1 MRPEMHFGHI
11 ISGIAHFGFL
21 LWLFLGNIF
30 DPRLPQ
36 PRPPDEF
43 EIGGASEQEFQ
54 ATRDIVELPVVSAQ
68 TAVDIPSPSPDDK
81 LEPKEPKIDKKVAEV
96 TPEIPK
102 VPELPQDKIDLP
114 KKIQIVEPELSSE
127 PEQPVLSQDNPSIS
141 PLPETTDAQSPVIAD
156 RVASVPVIPQNED
169 AFTDDL
175 FDSQSQAD
183 AEQENLSL
191 KLEQEK
197 KSKLGATTEIITEPK
212 KKPSGAPK
220 RSLRP
225 KGRPQIQTAS
235 EEKESRSEDV
245 VDAVSSALSSI
256 ANEQESLESTDV
268 VSNISQNGIAN
279 TASIG
284 SALLK
289 QIEPCWNVD
298 VGNQNAYVKVTVAFS
313 LDKNGKIERNE
324 IRLVAS
330 EGGNGSAA
338 RSAFTNAKK
347 TIFKCQKKWDGF
359 NLQDFD
365 YEQWQQIVLTF
376 NPDQMRNR

>member
-30 DPRLPQ
+30 DPRLPP

-54 ATRDIVELPVVSAQ
+54 ATREIVELPVVSAQ
-68 TAVDIPSPSPDDK
+68 TAVVIPSPSPDDK
-81 LEPKEPKIDKKVAEV
+81 LEPKEPKIDKKVTEV
-96 TPEIPK
+96 TPEVPK

-127 PEQPVLSQDNPSIS
+127 PEQPVLGQDNPSIS
-141 PLPETTDAQSPVIAD
+141 PLPETSDAQSPVIAD
-156 RVASVPVIPQNED
+156 RVASAPVIPQNED

-183 AEQENLSL
+183 VGQENLDL
-191 KLEQEK
+191 QLEQEK
-197 KSKLGATTEIITEPK
+197 KSKLAATTEIITEPK

-256 ANEQESLESTDV
+256 ANEQESLESADV
-268 VSNISQNGIAN
+268 VSNISQNATAN

-313 LDKNGKIERNE
+313 LDRNGKIERNE
-324 IRLVAS
+324 IKLVAS

>member
-1 MRPEMHFGHI
+1 MHFGHI

-30 DPRLPQ
+30 DPRLPP

-54 ATRDIVELPVVSAQ
+54 ATREIVELPVVSAQ
-68 TAVDIPSPSPDDK
+68 TAVVIPSPSPDDK
-81 LEPKEPKIDKKVAEV
+81 LEPKEPKIDKKVTEV
-96 TPEIPK
+96 TPEVPK

-141 PLPETTDAQSPVIAD
+141 PLPETSDAQSPVIAD
-156 RVASVPVIPQNED
+156 RVASAPVIPQNED

-183 AEQENLSL
+183 VGQENLDL
-191 KLEQEK
+191 QLEQEK
-197 KSKLGATTEIITEPK
+197 KSKLAATTEIITEPK

-245 VDAVSSALSSI
+245 VDAVSSVLSSI
-256 ANEQESLESTDV
+256 ANEQESLESADV
-268 VSNISQNGIAN
+268 VSNISQNATAN

-324 IRLVAS
+324 IKLVAS

>member
-1 MRPEMHFGHI
+1 MHFGHI

-30 DPRLPQ
+30 DPRLPP

-54 ATRDIVELPVVSAQ
+54 ATREIVELPVVSAQ
-68 TAVDIPSPSPDDK
+68 TAVIKPSPSSDDK
-81 LEPKEPKIDKKVAEV
+81 LEPKEPKIDKKVTEV
-96 TPEIPK
+96 TPEVPK
-102 VPELPQDKIDLP
+102 VPELPQEKIDLP
-114 KKIQIVEPELSSE
+114 KKIQIVDPELSSE

-141 PLPETTDAQSPVIAD
+141 PLPETSDAQSPVIAD

-183 AEQENLSL
+183 AEQENLDL

-225 KGRPQIQTAS
+225 KGRPRVQTAS

-256 ANEQESLESTDV
+256 ANEQESLESADV
-268 VSNISQNGIAN
+268 VSNISQNATAN

-324 IRLVAS
+324 IKLVAS

-338 RSAFTNAKK
+338 QSAFTNAKK

>member
-1 MRPEMHFGHI
+1 MHFGHI

-30 DPRLPQ
+30 DPRLPP

-54 ATRDIVELPVVSAQ
+54 ATREIVEFPVVSAQ
-68 TAVDIPSPSPDDK
+68 TAVVIPSPSPDDK
-81 LEPKEPKIDKKVAEV
+81 LEPKEPKIDKKVTEA
-96 TPEIPK
+96 TPEVPK

-127 PEQPVLSQDNPSIS
+127 PEQPVLGQDNPSIS
-141 PLPETTDAQSPVIAD
+141 PLPETSDAQSPVIAD
-156 RVASVPVIPQNED
+156 RVASAPVIPQNED

-183 AEQENLSL
+183 VGQENLDL
-191 KLEQEK
+191 QLEQEK
-197 KSKLGATTEIITEPK
+197 KSKLAATTEIITEPK

-256 ANEQESLESTDV
+256 ANEQESLESADV
-268 VSNISQNGIAN
+268 VSNISQNATAN

-324 IRLVAS
+324 IKLVAS

>member
-30 DPRLPQ
+30 DPRLPP

-54 ATRDIVELPVVSAQ
+54 ATREIVELPVVSAQ
-68 TAVDIPSPSPDDK
+68 TAVVIPSPSPDDK
-81 LEPKEPKIDKKVAEV
+81 LEPKEPKIDKKVTEA
-96 TPEIPK
+96 TPEVPK

-141 PLPETTDAQSPVIAD
+141 PLPETSDAQSPVIAD
-156 RVASVPVIPQNED
+156 RVASAPVIPQNED

-183 AEQENLSL
+183 VGQENLDL
-191 KLEQEK
+191 QLEQEK
-197 KSKLGATTEIITEPK
+197 KSKLAATTEIITEPK

-256 ANEQESLESTDV
+256 ANEQESLEGADV
-268 VSNISQNGIAN
+268 VSNISQNATAN

-324 IRLVAS
+324 IKLVAS

>member
-169 AFTDDL
+169 AFNDDL

-183 AEQENLSL
+183 AEQEKLDL

-225 KGRPQIQTAS
+225 KGRPQIQIAS
-235 EEKESRSEDV
+235 EEKEPRSEDV

-268 VSNISQNGIAN
+268 VSNISQNGIAS

>member
-1 MRPEMHFGHI
+1 MHFGHI

-169 AFTDDL
+169 AFNDDL

-183 AEQENLSL
+183 AEQEKLDL

-225 KGRPQIQTAS
+225 KGRPQIQITS
-235 EEKESRSEDV
+235 EEKEPRSEDV

>member
-169 AFTDDL
+169 AFNDDL

-183 AEQENLSL
+183 AEQEKLDL

-225 KGRPQIQTAS
+225 KGRPQIQIAS
-235 EEKESRSEDV
+235 EEKEPRSKDV

>member
-1 MRPEMHFGHI
+1 MHFGHI

-169 AFTDDL
+169 AFNDDL

-183 AEQENLSL
+183 AEQEKLDL

-225 KGRPQIQTAS
+225 KGRPQIQIAS
-235 EEKESRSEDV
+235 EEKEPRSEDV

-268 VSNISQNGIAN
+268 VPNISQNGIAN

-284 SALLK
+284 SALLE

-298 VGNQNAYVKVTVAFS
+298 VGNQNVYVKVTVAFS
-313 LDKNGKIERNE
+313 LDRNGKIERNE
-324 IRLVAS
+324 IKLVAS

-347 TIFKCQKKWDGF
+347 TIFKCQKRWDGF

>member
-1 MRPEMHFGHI
+1 MHFGHI

-30 DPRLPQ
+30 DPRLPP

-54 ATRDIVELPVVSAQ
+54 ATREIVELSVVSAQ
-68 TAVDIPSPSPDDK
+68 TAVVIPSPSPDDK
-81 LEPKEPKIDKKVAEV
+81 LEPKEPKIDKKVTEA
-96 TPEIPK
+96 TPEVPK

-169 AFTDDL
+169 AFNDDL

-183 AEQENLSL
+183 EEQENLDL

-220 RSLRP
+220 RSMRP
-225 KGRPQIQTAS
+225 KGRPQIQIAS
-235 EEKESRSEDV
+235 EEKEPRSEDV

-256 ANEQESLESTDV
+256 ANEQESLKSADA

-324 IRLVAS
+324 IKLVAS

>member
-1 MRPEMHFGHI
+1 MHFGHI

-30 DPRLPQ
+30 DPRLPP

-54 ATRDIVELPVVSAQ
+54 ATREIVELPVVSAQ
-68 TAVDIPSPSPDDK
+68 TAVVIPSPSPDDK
-81 LEPKEPKIDKKVAEV
+81 LEPKEPKIDKKVTEV
-96 TPEIPK
+96 TPEVPK

-127 PEQPVLSQDNPSIS
+127 PEQPVLGQDNPSIS
-141 PLPETTDAQSPVIAD
+141 PLPETSDAQSPVIAD
-156 RVASVPVIPQNED
+156 RVASAPVIPQNED

-183 AEQENLSL
+183 VGQENLDL
-191 KLEQEK
+191 QLEQEK
-197 KSKLGATTEIITEPK
+197 KSKLAATTEIITEPK

-256 ANEQESLESTDV
+256 ANEQESLESADV
-268 VSNISQNGIAN
+268 VSNISQNATAN

-313 LDKNGKIERNE
+313 LDRNGKIERNE
-324 IRLVAS
+324 IKLVAS

>member
-1 MRPEMHFGHI
+1 MHFGHI

-30 DPRLPQ
+30 DPRLPP

-54 ATRDIVELPVVSAQ
+54 ATREIVELPVVSAQ
-68 TAVDIPSPSPDDK
+68 TAVVIPSPSPDDK
-81 LEPKEPKIDKKVAEV
+81 LEPKEPKIDKKVTEV
-96 TPEIPK
+96 TPEVPK
-102 VPELPQDKIDLP
+102 VPELPQEKIDLP
-114 KKIQIVEPELSSE
+114 KKIQIVDPELSSE

-141 PLPETTDAQSPVIAD
+141 PLPETSDAQSPVIAD

-183 AEQENLSL
+183 VGQENLDL
-191 KLEQEK
+191 QLEQEK
-197 KSKLGATTEIITEPK
+197 KSKLAATTEIITEPK

-256 ANEQESLESTDV
+256 ANEQESLESADV
-268 VSNISQNGIAN
+268 VSNISQNATAN

-324 IRLVAS
+324 IKLVAS

>member
-1 MRPEMHFGHI
+1 MHFGHI
-11 ISGIAHFGFL
+11 ISGTLHFVFL
-21 LWLFLGNIF
+21 LWLVIGDVFSSNF
-30 DPRLPQ
+30 E
-36 PRPPDEF
+36 PPDYVVV
-43 EIGGASEQEFQ
+43 EITSATEEEWK
-54 ATRDIVELPVVSAQ
+54 ATRNLAKSPVVVAQ
-68 TAVDIPSPSPDDK
+68 TEVTKPIPSSDDK
-81 LEPKEPKIDKKVAEV
+81 LETKEPKIDKEIVEV
-96 TPEIPK
+96 TPKVPK
-102 VPELPQDKIDLP
+102 VPELPQEKIDLP
-114 KKIQIVEPELSSE
+114 KKIQIVDPELSSE

-141 PLPETTDAQSPVIAD
+141 PLPETSDAQSPVIAD

-183 AEQENLSL
+183 AEQENLDL

-225 KGRPQIQTAS
+225 KGRPRIQTAS

-256 ANEQESLESTDV
+256 ANEQESLESADV
-268 VSNISQNGIAN
+268 VSNISQNATAN

-324 IRLVAS
+324 IKLVAS

>member
-1 MRPEMHFGHI
+1 MHFGHI

-30 DPRLPQ
+30 DPRLPP

-54 ATRDIVELPVVSAQ
+54 ATREIVELPVVSAQ
-68 TAVDIPSPSPDDK
+68 TAVVIPSPSPDDK
-81 LEPKEPKIDKKVAEV
+81 LEPKEPKIDKKVTEA
-96 TPEIPK
+96 TPEVPK

-141 PLPETTDAQSPVIAD
+141 PLPETSDAQSPVIAD
-156 RVASVPVIPQNED
+156 RVASAPVIPQNED

-183 AEQENLSL
+183 VGQENLDL
-191 KLEQEK
+191 QLEQEK
-197 KSKLGATTEIITEPK
+197 KSKLAATTEIITEPK

-256 ANEQESLESTDV
+256 ANEQESLESADI
-268 VSNISQNGIAN
+268 VSNISQNATAN

-324 IRLVAS
+324 IKLVAS

>member
-30 DPRLPQ
+30 DPRLSP

-81 LEPKEPKIDKKVAEV
+81 LEPKEPKIDKKIAEV

-169 AFTDDL
+169 AFNDDL

-183 AEQENLSL
+183 AEQEKLDL

-197 KSKLGATTEIITEPK
+197 KSKLGATTEIITELK

-256 ANEQESLESTDV
+256 ANEKESLESTDV
-268 VSNISQNGIAN
+268 VSNISQNATAN
-279 TASIG
+279 TTSIG

>member
-1 MRPEMHFGHI
+1 MHFGHI

-30 DPRLPQ
+30 DPRLPP

-54 ATRDIVELPVVSAQ
+54 ATREIVELPVVSAQ
-68 TAVDIPSPSPDDK
+68 TAVVIPSPSPDDK
-81 LEPKEPKIDKKVAEV
+81 LEPKEPKIDKKVKEV
-96 TPEIPK
+96 TPEVPK

-141 PLPETTDAQSPVIAD
+141 PLPETSDAQSPVIAD
-156 RVASVPVIPQNED
+156 RVASAPVIPQNED

-183 AEQENLSL
+183 VGQENLDL
-191 KLEQEK
+191 QLEQEK
-197 KSKLGATTEIITEPK
+197 KSKLAATTEIITEPK

-256 ANEQESLESTDV
+256 ANEQESLESADV
-268 VSNISQNGIAN
+268 VSNISQNATAN

-324 IRLVAS
+324 IKLVAS

>member
-1 MRPEMHFGHI
+1 MHFGHI

-30 DPRLPQ
+30 DPRLPP

-54 ATRDIVELPVVSAQ
+54 ATREIVELPVVSAQ
-68 TAVDIPSPSPDDK
+68 TAVVIPSPSPDDK
-81 LEPKEPKIDKKVAEV
+81 LEPKEPKIDKKVTEV
-96 TPEIPK
+96 TPEVPK
-102 VPELPQDKIDLP
+102 VPELPQEKIDLP
-114 KKIQIVEPELSSE
+114 KKIQIVDPELSSE
-127 PEQPVLSQDNPSIS
+127 PEQPVLSQENPSIS
-141 PLPETTDAQSPVIAD
+141 PLPETSDAQSPVIAD

-183 AEQENLSL
+183 VGQENLDL
-191 KLEQEK
+191 QLEQEK
-197 KSKLGATTEIITEPK
+197 KSKLAATTEIITEPK

-256 ANEQESLESTDV
+256 ANEQESLESADV
-268 VSNISQNGIAN
+268 VSNISQNATAN

-313 LDKNGKIERNE
+313 LDRNGKIERNE
-324 IRLVAS
+324 IKLVAS

>member
-1 MRPEMHFGHI
+1 MHFGHI

-30 DPRLPQ
+30 DPRLPP

-54 ATRDIVELPVVSAQ
+54 ATREIVEFPVVSAQ
-68 TAVDIPSPSPDDK
+68 TSVVIPSSSPDDK
-81 LEPKEPKIDKKVAEV
+81 LEPKEPKIDKKVTEA
-96 TPEIPK
+96 TPEVPK

-141 PLPETTDAQSPVIAD
+141 PLPETSDAQSPVIAD
-156 RVASVPVIPQNED
+156 RVASAPVIPQNED

-183 AEQENLSL
+183 VGQENLDL
-191 KLEQEK
+191 QLEQEK
-197 KSKLGATTEIITEPK
+197 KSKLAATTEIITEPK

-256 ANEQESLESTDV
+256 ANEQESLESADV
-268 VSNISQNGIAN
+268 VSNISQNATAN

-324 IRLVAS
+324 IKLVAS

-338 RSAFTNAKK
+338 QSAFTNAKK

>member
-1 MRPEMHFGHI
+1 MHFCHI

-30 DPRLPQ
+30 DPRLPP

-54 ATRDIVELPVVSAQ
+54 ATREIVELPVVSAQ
-68 TAVDIPSPSPDDK
+68 TAVVIPSPSPDDK
-81 LEPKEPKIDKKVAEV
+81 LETKEPKIDKKVTEV
-96 TPEIPK
+96 TPEVPK
-102 VPELPQDKIDLP
+102 VPELPQEKIDLP

-141 PLPETTDAQSPVIAD
+141 SLPETSDAQSPVIAN
-156 RVASVPVIPQNED
+156 RVASVPVISQNED

-183 AEQENLSL
+183 AEQENLDL

-225 KGRPQIQTAS
+225 KGRPRVQTAS

-256 ANEQESLESTDV
+256 ANEQESLESADV
-268 VSNISQNGIAN
+268 VSNISQNATAN

-324 IRLVAS
+324 IKLVAS